1 MQTHGAQDSGA
12 GLPSGKGRGRTHLG
26 DGVKL
31 DERLP
36 ELLAARTA
44 DRAKVDA
51 ALRWKGL
58 THFLKS
64 QCPRTFTMQGHYR
77 EYF

>member
-1 MQTHGAQDSGA
+1 MLIFYQSLLFMQTYGAQDSGA
-12 GLPSGKGRGRTHLG
+12 GFPSGRGRGRTHLG

-44 DRAKVDA
+44 DRAEVDA
-51 ALRWKGL
+51 ALCWKRL
-58 THFLKS
+58 TNFLNS
-64 QCPRTFTMQGHYR
+64 Q
-77 EYF
+77 